1 MRSRSPLIRRSP
13 PHALH
18 SDPTIDLKLMTTTP
32 LRTLTT
38 LLVLLATLLTTPQA
52 AAAGGRAQVLA
63 PGDPPLTQPM
73 VDRVTRLLSDTVG
86 QSLNAQQRDRLR
98 TLYVGY
104 WRARNQEEMQGV
116 LDLLDVATV
125 LDALPSAQR
134 AAAMQ
139 NFRNDFLPLL
149 QEAAQ
154 TDADARW
161 LVALHE
167 QSQRGARGRTAGA
180 ANGSSSG
187 SANAPAIGQA
197 NASSVAQAGGHRAVT
212 GAPPLLPAPPA
223 AAAAPSAP
231 RAVAAAPAAATGAPQ
246 VAAALAA
253 APAAGISYTPPP
265 GWTRQDNA
273 DATAFDA
280 RLKPEPRANHAAR
293 ITVFKPVAAARG
305 IAAQFDAEWRR
316 IVVPTAGAKAG
327 ETVAHFRNRLP
338 GGIDAYFMGGFFEL
352 ANQTQKLYVVLY
364 VLDLGD
370 RAQSIVATVV
380 GAWDGV
386 GYPGAVDDSAYQA
399 LAQSLFPLLD
409 SIQVPGRRAGGPL
422 FAPTEVRGRW
432 QYQDGGY
439 GGSFVSAMT
448 GASMGAA
455 VRGASSTLHL
465 NADGSYRYDFAM
477 YAVNPNSGASIG
489 PQAEG
494 HDGRWDFTDDVITWQ
509 PRQRVSYD
517 PRRKVVGG
525 GVQQTPQGARRLLIV
540 ASPNERAFKP
550 PMWVPIG
557 GRYDGIMHWY
567 VEDAGAR

>member
-1 MRSRSPLIRRSP
+1 MHPLSLPSP
-13 PHALH
+13 PF
-18 SDPTIDLKLMTTTP
+18 
-32 LRTLTT
+32 
-38 LLVLLATLLTTPQA
+38 LLALMLALLSVLISAVAVAQPS
-52 AAAGGRAQVLA
+52 GGRGQIIA
-63 PGDPPLTQPM
+63 PGSPPLTQPM
-73 VDRVTRLLSDTVG
+73 VDRVTTLLGDTVG
-86 QSLNAQQRDRLR
+86 QPLNAQQRDRLR
-98 TLYVGY
+98 TIYVGY
-104 WRARNQEEMQGV
+104 WRARNQEEMQGM

-125 LDALPSAQR
+125 LDALPPAQR

-139 NFRNDFLPLL
+139 DFRNDFLPLL

-167 QSQRGARGRTAGA
+167 QSQRGARGRAGGA
-180 ANGSSSG
+180 ASAPANVSSSG
-187 SANAPAIGQA
+187 PANAPAIGQA
-197 NASSVAQAGGHRAVT
+197 NAPSGAQAGGHRAVT

-253 APAAGISYTPPP
+253 APAAGVSYAPPS

-273 DATAFDA
+273 DGTVFDA
-280 RLKPEPRANHAAR
+280 RLRPEPRANHAAR

-305 IAAQFDAEWRR
+305 IGAQFDAEWRR

-327 ETVAHFRNRLP
+327 ETVAYFRNRLP
-338 GGIDAYFMGGFFEL
+338 GGIDAYFMGGYFEL

-386 GYPGAVDDSAYQA
+386 GYPGAIDDSAYQA

-477 YAVNPNSGASIG
+477 YSVNPNSGANIG

-494 HDGRWDFTDDVITWQ
+494 HDGRWDFADDVITWQ

-567 VEDAGAR
+567 VEDAAAR